1 VEPDEVAEA
10 IVEALRFNTFDVFIP
25 PVAGHIWRALH
36 VLPRGSAEAVGRAMK
51 ADRVL
56 VNPDKDVRAGYE
68 ARAAASDPGVEER
81 AAQAEP
87 APPAGEKVT
96 S

>member
-1 VEPDEVAEA
+1 VADA

-25 PVAGHIWRALH
+25 PLAGVIYRAVH
-36 VLPRGSAEAVGRAMK
+36 VLPRNAAEWVGRSMK
-51 ADRVL
+51 ADQVL
-56 VNPDKDVRAGYE
+56 VNPDANVRAGYE

-87 APPAGEKVT
+87 APPAGETVK